1 MHNREEIIKKAESWI
16 GLNEKDGS
24 FKQII
29 DLYNKGTRGY
39 DVKYTDAWCATT
51 IGALAIA
58 TGNTDIIPVDCSCG
72 RMIEKAKEMGIWVED
87 DAYEAQPADIVLYDW
102 QDSGKGDDTGWPD
115 HVGIISSVKGSK
127 MTVIEG
133 NKSEK
138 VDTRK
143 IAYNSKNIRG
153 YITPKYDD
161 EVKTAPVK
169 VEEKPVE
176 KPVEKAPAAKTKQV
190 TVTAWVLNIRKE
202 PGTNHTIVG
211 TYKKNDIVNVIEEKN
226 GWGRTNR
233 GWISMKWVK

>member
-39 DVKYTDAWCATT
+39 DVKYTDAWCATM

-72 RMIEKAKEMGIWVED
+72 RMIEKAKTMGIWVED
-87 DAYEAQPADIVLYDW
+87 DAYKAKVGDIILYDW

-115 HVGIISSVKGSK
+115 HVGLVAKIENNI

-133 NKSEK
+133 NKANK

-143 IAYNSKNIRG
+143 ISVNSRYIRG

-161 EVKTAPVK
+161 GQTLTPVPVTPSEMLYRARIICTSLHVRTGAGKQYGHVKYVSKNAIVQIY
-169 VEEKPVE
+169 EK
-176 KPVEKAPAAKTKQV
+176 
-190 TVTAWVLNIRKE
+190 
-202 PGTNHTIVG
+202 
-211 TYKKNDIVNVIEEKN
+211 KN
-226 GWGRTNR
+226 GWGRIHHKNNE
-233 GWISMKWVK
+233 WISLNSNYVRKI